1 MSEKTTFT
9 YHYTPSQFCDLLDEF
24 QNAVDCKRYS
34 EKISYDTWRK
44 LKKLRHPKIEYTS
57 PFVKIYDVVKNIDG
71 IDRDTI
77 IYSTK
82 IYNWGFGRFFYD
94 EVFKKEWN
102 KDMTLNS
109 ANSATFSCD
118 NTDINRSVLDQLA
131 ATSVATKADTAYAT
145 ALETKADY
153 MMYYDNDSTTGC
165 PNYGTTTDHTT
176 RISGT
181 PLTTNTVELTGI
193 PSLDHFGY
201 HDINGTWDS
210 VASKRD
216 VDDRI
221 EELRRELEKKV
232 DKAEMNVKKENDN
245 MKGFNFD
252 FGPCGNTVRLSMY
265 GMAIQ
270 NVAGEWVSYNPDS
283 GEIINVDVFNMADG
297 GKYMYKMPVA
307 ISDVAVG
314 DVVIH
319 NRVPM
324 FVTAVGD
331 NGTFTVTDVRAGE
344 SKNIIPTRNMFGFN
358 FMTKVVSLFNAFS
371 NAPTADQPFGNM
383 LPFLMMGEGKDIDPM
398 MMFMMMNQGG
408 NNGVMNS
415 MMLYFMTKDNKDGK
429 DFDPM
434 MLFAM
439 SGLMNQSAA
448 FNGGKHAEKPAV
460 QA

>member
-1 MSEKTTFT
+1 MSEKTTIT
-9 YHYTPSQFCDLLDEF
+9 CHYTPSQLRGLLSKF
-24 QNAVDCKRYS
+24 QDAIDRKQYS
-34 EKISYDTWRK
+34 EKIPYDTWRK
-44 LKKLRHPKIEYTS
+44 MMRITDDIQIDYVN
-57 PFVKIYDVVKNIDG
+57 PFVKIFNPKDNNV
-71 IDRDTI
+71 
-77 IYSTK
+77 IYSAK
-82 IYNWGFGRFFYD
+82 VYNWGFGRFFYD
-94 EVFKKEWN
+94 EVIKKEWN

-109 ANSATFSCD
+109 ANSATFTCD
-118 NTDINRSVLDQLA
+118 KADINRSVWDQLVGTSA
-131 ATSVATKADTAYAT
+131 ATVATKADTGSTAYAT
-145 ALETKADY
+145 ALEAKADY
-153 MMYYDNDSTTGC
+153 MGCYDSDSTTGC
-165 PNYGTTTDHTT
+165 PNYGTTTNHT
-176 RISGT
+176 IKINGD
-181 PLTTNTVELTGI
+181 PLYSNTIELTGI

-232 DKAEMNVKKENDN
+232 DKAEIKKENDN

-314 DVVIH
+314 DIVIH

-324 FVTAVGD
+324 FVTAVNE
-331 NGTFTVTDVRAGE
+331 NGTFEVTDVRAGE
-344 SKNIIPTRNMFGFN
+344 AKTVIPTRNMFGFN
-358 FMTKVVSLFNAFS
+358 FMTKVVSMFNAFT

-398 MMFMMMNQGG
+398 MMFFMMGQGG
-408 NNGVMNS
+408 NTQMNP
-415 MMLYFMTKDNKDGK
+415 MMMYFMMKDNK

-434 MLFAM
+434 MMFM
-439 SGLMNQSAA
+439 MMNQPHTCNCGKSVEKSAA
-448 FNGGKHAEKPAV
+448 QV
-460 QA
+460 